1 MLRKGEEVKVK
12 GRLTCTSTNV
22 VYCITCRRGGRI
34 CPTHPQYI
42 GETGKQVKERA
53 RGHRGTVTQQCQENT
68 TAPVGINFRGKVTVF
83 VTSRSSPLKELYNVQ

>member
-1 MLRKGEEVKVK
+1 MKEKKVVTSVKCSATGKEVKVK

-53 RGHRGTVTQQCQENT
+53 RGHRGTVTQQCSVRKIPQ
-68 TAPVGINFRGKVTVF
+68 
-83 VTSRSSPLKELYNVQ
+83 LQ